1 MTSASTTETARGQGL
16 GALGTIVTPFS
27 GKLTL
32 SAFAQNVLNTTN
44 LVRYS
49 GVLMS
54 QAFGTPAPTGRKS
67 PQAGGDGRGCSA

>member
-1 MTSASTTETARGQGL
+1 MTSTRTTETARGQGL
-16 GALGTIVTPFS
+16 GAPGTIVTPFS
-27 GKLTL
+27 GKLTMG
-32 SAFAQNVLNTTN
+32 AFAQNVLNTTN

-67 PQAGGDGRGCSA
+67 PSVGDDGRGFSA